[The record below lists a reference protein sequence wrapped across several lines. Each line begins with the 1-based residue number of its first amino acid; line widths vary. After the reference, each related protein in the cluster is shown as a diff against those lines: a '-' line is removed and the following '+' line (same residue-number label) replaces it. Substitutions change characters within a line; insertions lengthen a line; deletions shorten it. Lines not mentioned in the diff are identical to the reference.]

1 MTPGPPSMPDE
12 IWSAFF
18 IFLAIGALVGVL
30 CGAGLFSG
38 LALVVF
44 IGCALIVFVVWAVAS
59 LDPQGLRGESIYKDK
74 HEKQD

>member
-1 MTPGPPSMPDE
+1 MPDE

-18 IFLAIGALVGVL
+18 IFLAVGAVVGAL

-44 IGCALIVFVVWAVAS
+44 IGCALIVFVAWAVAR
-59 LDPQGLRGESIYKDK
+59 LDPQGLTGESIYKNK
-74 HEKQD
+74 YEE

>member
-1 MTPGPPSMPDE
+1 MPDE

-18 IFLAIGALVGVL
+18 IFLAIGAIVGAL
-30 CGAGLFSG
+30 CGGGLFSG

-59 LDPQGLRGESIYKDK
+59 LDPHGLRGESIYRDEHGK
-74 HEKQD
+74 